1 MITVKGDWYIINHE
15 LTIKPEA
22 GQDITF
28 AKFGVDGE
36 NNDENNS
43 KRTTY
48 WKFVWY
54 DQVSCMTLDQG
65 VCYQTDL
72 HLYMS
77 YIWNLPREQNIPY
90 IHLLLNIF
98 DKKAYFSYSK

>member
-48 WKFVWY
+48 
-54 DQVSCMTLDQG
+54 
-65 VCYQTDL
+65 
-72 HLYMS
+72 
-77 YIWNLPREQNIPY
+77 
-90 IHLLLNIF
+90 
-98 DKKAYFSYSK
+98 